1 MMQGQK
7 GDTNINNKN
16 GTSYINTKQ
25 TKQICSI
32 LNRFEWNLL
41 ANVNV
46 SVYATTG
53 TNVLLNNLLCL

>member
-25 TKQICSI
+25 TKQIC
-32 LNRFEWNLL
+32 
-41 ANVNV
+41 
-46 SVYATTG
+46 
-53 TNVLLNNLLCL
+53 